1 MKNRLLLFLVFSL
14 TFVLCSCGNP
24 PPDQLFARVVLNT
37 NLLFGFAGS
46 GMQREL
52 ASPSVKLTDE
62 KTMAT
67 APMKRAEVVQTKLE
81 TVEANFEKVKAIS
94 SNEET
99 KAMLDAAI
107 DLYEFVIPVYK
118 NEYTQLAKLYDDA
131 APADQIAAL
140 EKAIEEKYGARFE
153 ELYTAVGTTG
163 KAYAAKHNIPVRE
176 VNPAPRRAN

>member
-1 MKNRLLLFLVFSL
+1 MKKTLPLFLVFGFTL
-14 TFVLCSCGNP
+14 VLVSCGNP

-52 ASPSVKLTDE
+52 ASPSVKLVDE

-67 APMKRAEVVQTKLE
+67 APMKRAEVVKTKLE
-81 TVEANFEKVKAIS
+81 TVETNFEKVKALS
-94 SNEET
+94 SNEEN
-99 KAMLDAAI
+99 KEMLNAAI
-107 DLYEFVIPVYK
+107 ALYEFVIPVYK
-118 NEYTQLAKLYDDA
+118 NEYAQLAKLYDDG

-140 EKAIEEKYGARFE
+140 EKTIQEKYGARFE
-153 ELYTAVGTTG
+153 ELYNAVGTTG

>member
-1 MKNRLLLFLVFSL
+1 MKNRLPLFLVLSL
-14 TFVLCSCGNP
+14 AFVLVSCGNP

-52 ASPSVKLTDE
+52 ASPSVKLVDE

-67 APMKRAEVVQTKLE
+67 APMKREEVVKTKLE
-81 TVEANFEKVKAIS
+81 TIETNFEKVKAIS

-99 KAMLDAAI
+99 KDMLNAAI
-107 DLYEFVIPVYK
+107 VLYEFVIPVYK
-118 NEYTQLAKLYDDA
+118 NEYAQLAKLYDDG

-140 EKAIEEKYGARFE
+140 EKTIQEKYGAKFE
-153 ELYTAVGTTG
+153 ELYNAVGTTG

-176 VNPAPRRAN
+176 VNPAPRR